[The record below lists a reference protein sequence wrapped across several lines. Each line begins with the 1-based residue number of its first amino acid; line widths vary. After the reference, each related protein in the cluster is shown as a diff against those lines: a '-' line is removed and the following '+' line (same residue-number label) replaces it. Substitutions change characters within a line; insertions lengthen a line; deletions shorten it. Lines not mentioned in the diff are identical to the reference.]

1 MRQEKALSSVVA
13 GLDIGTCFVRAVIGI
28 IHYDNSV
35 EIVDLAKKPSS
46 GLLRNGTIVNI
57 EATTKCITEVI
68 DEAEQNSG
76 LEASSV
82 VVGIGGV
89 QIESINSKGVVAISS
104 YGKKERA
111 VTQED
116 VERVIECAKSIH
128 FPSDRKMIH
137 LIPQTFYVDKSDV
150 GKNPIGNIAC
160 KLEAEVNIITASVTS
175 VSNITRCIEQT
186 PYTLDEVCLKTLAC
200 TDAVMIEDERKLGS
214 VLIDIGGGTTDAI
227 VIVNDAPICACSVR
241 VGGNAVTNDISIV
254 KGIPTAIAEKIK
266 LEGGCCWLP
275 IVEQHDED
283 VIIPGFGSRGSEL
296 TSKLELCQIIEP
308 RMKEILEMVRNE
320 IKQKLSG
327 VQFSGSIILTGGGA
341 QIPGAVELA
350 EAVFGTSSVR
360 LGIPQAL
367 GGMEDKYRY
376 PEWATAVGLLLAR
389 KEIPEP
395 EENRRGKAKKKTL
408 GNHDNDGKESVLTK
422 IMRAFF

>member
-1 MRQEKALSSVVA
+1 MSSVVA

-28 IHYDNSV
+28 IHDDNSV
-35 EIVDLAKKPSS
+35 EVVDVAKEPSS

-57 EATTKCITEVI
+57 EAATKCITKVI
-68 DEAEQNSG
+68 DDAEQNSG
-76 LEASSV
+76 LEAASV
-82 VVGIGGV
+82 VVGIGGI
-89 QIESINSKGVVAISS
+89 QIESVNSKGVVAISS

-111 VTQED
+111 VTPDD
-116 VERVIECAKSIH
+116 VERVLECANSIH
-128 FPSDRKMIH
+128 FPSDRKLIH
-137 LIPQTFYVDKSDV
+137 LIPQTYYVDKSDV
-150 GKNPIGNIAC
+150 GKNPVGNIAC
-160 KLEAEVNIITASVTS
+160 KLEADVSIITASSTS

-186 PYTLDEVCLKTLAC
+186 PYTLDEVVLKTLAC
-200 TDAVMIEDERKLGS
+200 TDAVMLEEERKLGS
-214 VLIDIGGGTTDAI
+214 VLIDIGGGTTDAV
-227 VIVNDAPICACSVR
+227 VIVNDAPVCTCSVR

-254 KGIPTAIAEKIK
+254 KGIPIAIAEKIK

-275 IVEQHDED
+275 MVEQHNED
-283 VIIPGFGSRGSEL
+283 VIVPGFGSRGSEL

-341 QIPGAVELA
+341 EIPGCVELT

-367 GGMEDKYRY
+367 GGMEDKYRF

-389 KEIPEP
+389 KKIPDSNDKKRGRQKNKSS
-395 EENRRGKAKKKTL
+395 ENQ
-408 GNHDNDGKESVLTK
+408 NSGKESVFAK
-422 IMRAFF
+422 IMRALF

>member
-1 MRQEKALSSVVA
+1 MSSVVA

-28 IHYDNSV
+28 IHDDNSV
-35 EIVDLAKKPSS
+35 ELVDVAKKPSS

-57 EATTKCITEVI
+57 EAATKAITDVI

-76 LEASSV
+76 LEAESV

-116 VERVIECAKSIH
+116 VARVIECANSIH
-128 FPSDRKMIH
+128 FPSDRKLIH
-137 LIPQTFYVDKSDV
+137 LIPQTYYVDKSDV
-150 GKNPIGNIAC
+150 GKNPVGNIAC
-160 KLEAEVNIITASVTS
+160 KLEVDVNIITASSTQI
-175 VSNITRCIEQT
+175 SNITRCIEQT
-186 PYTLDEVCLKTLAC
+186 SYTLDEVVLKTLAC
-200 TDAVMIEDERKLGS
+200 TDAVMLEDERKLGS
-214 VLIDIGGGTTDAI
+214 VLIDIGGGTTDAV
-227 VIVNDAPICACSVR
+227 VIVNDAPICTCSVR
-241 VGGNAVTNDISIV
+241 VGGNAVTNDISII
-254 KGIPTAIAEKIK
+254 KGVPTSIAEKIK

-275 IVEQHDED
+275 MVEQHDEE

-296 TSKLELCQIIEP
+296 TSKLELARIIEP

-341 QIPGAVELA
+341 EIPGCLELT

-360 LGIPQAL
+360 LGIPQGL
-367 GGMEDKYRY
+367 GGMEDKYRF
-376 PEWATAVGLLLAR
+376 PEWATSVGLVLAR
-389 KEIPEP
+389 KEMP
-395 EENRRGKAKKKTL
+395 RKTDDDRKRGKAKHKPSEKA
-408 GNHDNDGKESVLTK
+408 DDGKESMLSRF
-422 IMRAFF
+422 MRKFF

>member
-1 MRQEKALSSVVA
+1 MSSVVA

-28 IHYDNSV
+28 IHDDNSV
-35 EIVDLAKKPSS
+35 ELVDVAKKPSS

-57 EATTKCITEVI
+57 EAATKAITDVI

-76 LEASSV
+76 LEAESV

-116 VERVIECAKSIH
+116 VERVIECANSIH
-128 FPSDRKMIH
+128 FPSDRKLIH

-150 GKNPIGNIAC
+150 GKNPVGNIAC
-160 KLEAEVNIITASVTS
+160 KLEVDVNIITASSTQI
-175 VSNITRCIEQT
+175 SNITRCVEQT
-186 PYTLDEVCLKTLAC
+186 SYTLDEVVLKTLAC
-200 TDAVMIEDERKLGS
+200 TDAVMLEDERKLGS
-214 VLIDIGGGTTDAI
+214 VLIDIGGGTTDAV
-227 VIVNDAPICACSVR
+227 VIVNDAPICTCSVR
-241 VGGNAVTNDISIV
+241 VGGNAVTNDISII
-254 KGIPTAIAEKIK
+254 KGVPTSIAEQIK

-275 IVEQHDED
+275 MAEQHDEE
-283 VIIPGFGSRGSEL
+283 VIIPGFGSHGSEL
-296 TSKLELCQIIEP
+296 TSKLELAKIIEP

-341 QIPGAVELA
+341 EIPGCLELT

-360 LGIPQAL
+360 LGIPQGL
-367 GGMEDKYRY
+367 GGMEDKYRF
-376 PEWATAVGLLLAR
+376 PEWATSVGLVLAR
-389 KEIPEP
+389 KNLPK
-395 EENRRGKAKKKTL
+395 EEDDKKRGKAKHKPSEK
-408 GNHDNDGKESVLTK
+408 NDESKESMLSRF
-422 IMRAFF
+422 MRKFF